1 MEARKKQS
9 NISKCLKNVTINPE
23 FRNEGEVKTLPD
35 EEKLREFVASRLN
48 PKELLN
54 IVLKN

>member
-1 MEARKKQS
+1 M
-9 NISKCLKNVTINPE
+9 LKERNYKPRILYPVKLS